1 MIYLKTPEEIE
12 LMRVANRLVGETL
25 GEVAKHI
32 APGVTTKQLDTI
44 AYTFICDHGATPAFL
59 GYGGFPASICTSIND
74 HVVHGIPSDR
84 EILREGDIISVDCGT
99 HINGL
104 TGDSAYT
111 FAVGEIDPELERLLT
126 VTRDSLYLGI
136 KQAVEG
142 HYVGHIGA
150 AVQRH
155 CEAQGYGIVREL
167 VGHGIGH
174 EMHEDPNVPNYGHP
188 GFGPKLRAGMCIC
201 IEPMVTM
208 GRRKIVFESDGWTV
222 RTHDGKPAAHFEHCI
237 AIMPDGQAPQILST
251 YEYIKEALGTREF

>member
-1 MIYLKTPEEIE
+1 M
-12 LMRVANRLVGETL
+12 
-25 GEVAKHI
+25 
-32 APGVTTKQLDTI
+32 
-44 AYTFICDHGATPAFL
+44 
-59 GYGGFPASICTSIND
+59 
-74 HVVHGIPSDR
+74 VHGIPSDR

-99 HINGL
+99 HINGF

-111 FAVGEIDPELERLLT
+111 FAVGEIDPEVERLLT

-237 AIMPDGQAPQILST
+237 AIMPDGQDPQILST